1 MNKENLL
8 FAAIGLLF
16 GFISGYLMHEVMMA
30 RQPLRRLAGEGAA
43 VSPGPGGGGP
53 GDAAGAPGPPPSDGP
68 GSLSPS
74 ASTPDAGAAG
84 PAAGGGG
91 AAAAPPAAMAEVQK
105 LREYVATHPK
115 DADAVLKLANLN
127 FDINNWARARDLY
140 TQYLGLRDADPD
152 VLTDLGTCYRQL
164 RQFDKALEQF
174 RHAEQISPKHW
185 KSLFAETVILAFDL
199 NQSDA
204 ADKVFARLQ
213 ATAPGQPEVAQ
224 LGTELQRRRG
234 TPGK

>member
-1 MNKENLL
+1 MNKDNLL

-43 VSPGPGGGGP
+43 VSPRPGADGGP
-53 GDAAGAPGPPPSDGP
+53 AGAPEA
-68 GSLSPS
+68 PS
-74 ASTPDAGAAG
+74 AADPGLASASPSTPDPGAAG
-84 PAAGGGG
+84 PGAGGGP
-91 AAAAPPAAMAEVQK
+91 AAAPPAAMAEVQK